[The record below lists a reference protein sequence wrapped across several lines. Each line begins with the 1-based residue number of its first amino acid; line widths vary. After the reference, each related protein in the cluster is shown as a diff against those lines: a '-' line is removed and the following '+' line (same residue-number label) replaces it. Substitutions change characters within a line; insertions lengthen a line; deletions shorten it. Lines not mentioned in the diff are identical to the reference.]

1 MKTFRFTA
9 RVSQDGT
16 IQIPNS
22 AKLIDK
28 EVEIIMVPKYPQQK
42 NKKGA
47 SKFIDKWAGFLT
59 NSDTDKSKF
68 DYLTDKYK

>member
-9 RVSQDGT
+9 RVSQEGT
-16 IQIPNS
+16 IQIPNN

-28 EVEIIMVPKYPQQK
+28 EVEIIMVPKSPQQK
-42 NKKGA
+42 NKMGA